1 MSRWNTT
8 SKPSTS
14 ARQIRQIRSQAD
26 YESALAEIDH
36 CLEAQAGS
44 GEQERLDVLIILV
57 DDYEASHPAIGPPDL
72 IAAIQFALE
81 QRGLTRLDLEGLL
94 GSSGR
99 VSEVLNRQ
107 RRLTLPMIRWRHAP
121 AITVLLLLHA
131 GEEFDELGQGDAVPK
146 VFEGGGDRGMRIS
159 QNIQA
164 PHSRSGSCFMDAQP
178 AQPRSACDRMG
189 RPATGDPTC
198 VGSPHQG

>member
-1 MSRWNTT
+1 LSRWNTT

-14 ARQIRQIRSQAD
+14 ARPIRPLRSEAD

-44 GEQERLDVLIILV
+44 AEQERLDVLTILV

-81 QRGLTRLDLEGLL
+81 QRGLTRLDLEGLI

-121 AITVLLLLHA
+121 AITELLLLHA

-146 VFEGGGDRGMRIS
+146 VRGGRR
-159 QNIQA
+159 
-164 PHSRSGSCFMDAQP
+164 SRNADIAKHPGTAQ
-178 AQPRSACDRMG
+178 S
-189 RPATGDPTC
+189 
-198 VGSPHQG
+198 